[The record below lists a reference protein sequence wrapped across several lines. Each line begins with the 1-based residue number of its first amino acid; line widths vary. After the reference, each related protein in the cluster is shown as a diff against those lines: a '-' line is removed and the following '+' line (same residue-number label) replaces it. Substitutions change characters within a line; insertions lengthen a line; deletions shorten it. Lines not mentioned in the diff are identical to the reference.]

1 MLLALYGTQLPPPG
15 VWWWL
20 WQDQPISWLVKP
32 GPVNLDMISSSAKGT
47 SILPQPTPERQCDWS
62 RVPRGAQGERAAAG
76 KKTQACCVMEVP
88 EGGEGQSGIRSSSNI
103 RNRWAALG

>member
-76 KKTQACCVMEVP
+76 KNTGLLCY
-88 EGGEGQSGIRSSSNI
+88 GGARGWGRTVWDPQLIQYQE
-103 RNRWAALG
+103 